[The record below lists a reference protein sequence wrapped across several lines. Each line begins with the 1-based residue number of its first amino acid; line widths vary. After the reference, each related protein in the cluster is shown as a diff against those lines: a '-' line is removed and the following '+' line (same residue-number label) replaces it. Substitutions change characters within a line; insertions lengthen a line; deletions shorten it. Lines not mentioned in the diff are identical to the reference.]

1 MGIFKNRST
10 FGERRAN
17 FGIGLAYIQQ
27 TKKHMK
33 KPLVVLVLVMSL
45 LAAKA
50 QDDKKGIEKVL
61 GEKTLPSITLSD
73 MNGKKVNVADYGKS
87 GKITIIS
94 FWATWCV
101 PCKKELTNLADLY
114 DEWKKK
120 YNVQVVAVSIDDSR
134 STSKVKPVVDG
145 QRWEYEVLLD
155 VNQDLKRQLN
165 VPSVPFTLLVDANG
179 KIVYMHNGYTD
190 GDEYVL
196 EEEVKKLLKN

>member
-1 MGIFKNRST
+1 
-10 FGERRAN
+10 
-17 FGIGLAYIQQ
+17 
-27 TKKHMK
+27 MK

-196 EEEVKKLLKN
+196 EEEVKKLVKN